1 VRAVDTDRYNG
12 PTRIVTVSPH
22 AIVLN
27 QLTLDLSAPPPP
39 TFDNFVAGDNLEAL
53 ASLRRLLT
61 ASGCRPDHNEPAR
74 GIGPAAGSRFIY
86 LWGLP
91 ASGRSHLLH
100 ALASVTTNMSTNM
113 STSTSTSTTH
123 RARLLTP
130 ASDLPDFE
138 HDPSISLWLVDDCDR
153 LDAARQVS
161 VFHLFNAIAAEAT
174 ITMASALVS
183 AGSSAPMQLPVIPE
197 LATRL
202 GWGLVFQLHRLSDR
216 DAAQALAVTLAE
228 RGITASADLIPWL
241 MTRTARDLGQLRA
254 MIDRLDSFALAR
266 KRALTVPLVR
276 EFLQAMPPDAPEP
289 PKSTAGAS
297 NDLP

>member
-1 VRAVDTDRYNG
+1 
-12 PTRIVTVSPH
+12 
-22 AIVLN
+22 LN
-27 QLTLDLSAPPPP
+27 QLPLDFGAPPPP

-53 ASLRRLLT
+53 ASLRRLLK
-61 ASGCRPDHNEPAR
+61 ARGGHPDPDDQAH
-74 GIGPAAGSRFIY
+74 GIGPITGSRFIY

-100 ALASVTTNMSTNM
+100 ALASASTQ
-113 STSTSTSTTH
+113 TSTTH

-130 ASDLPDFE
+130 ASGLPDFE
-138 HDPSISLWLVDDCDR
+138 HDPSITLWLVDDCDR
-153 LDAARQVS
+153 LDLSRQVS
-161 VFHLFNAIAAEAT
+161 VFHLFNAIQAEAG
-174 ITMASALVS
+174 AALVS
-183 AGSSAPMQLPVIPE
+183 AGATAPMQLPVIPE

-254 MIDRLDSFALAR
+254 MIDRLDRFALAR
-266 KRALTVPLVR
+266 KRALTLPLVR
-276 EFLQAMPPDAPEP
+276 EFLQSMPAELATS
-289 PKSTAGAS
+289 PKSPEQPAGPC
-297 NDLP
+297 DDMP

>member
-1 VRAVDTDRYNG
+1 
-12 PTRIVTVSPH
+12 
-22 AIVLN
+22 LN
-27 QLTLDLSAPPPP
+27 QLTLDLGAPPPP
-39 TFDNFVAGDNLEAL
+39 TFDNFVAGDNIEAL
-53 ASLRRLLT
+53 AALRRLLK
-61 ASGCRPDHNEPAR
+61 ASGSRQDRDQPDR

-100 ALASVTTNMSTNM
+100 ALASA
-113 STSTSTSTTH
+113 STTH

-130 ASDLPDFE
+130 ASDLTDFE

-161 VFHLFNAIAAEAT
+161 VFHLFNAIQAEAA
-174 ITMASALVS
+174 ITMMSALVS
-183 AGSSAPMQLPVIPE
+183 AGSSAPMQLPAIPE

-254 MIDRLDSFALAR
+254 MIDRLDRFALAR

-276 EFLQAMPPDAPEP
+276 EFLQVSPPEAPEP

-297 NDLP
+297 NDMP

>member
-1 VRAVDTDRYNG
+1 M
-12 PTRIVTVSPH
+12 
-22 AIVLN
+22 N
-27 QLTLDLSAPPPP
+27 QLILDLGAPPPP

-53 ASLRRLLT
+53 ASLRSLIG
-61 ASGCRPDHNEPAR
+61 AQGGHPDDAGPAR
-74 GIGPAAGSRFIY
+74 GLRPAAGSRFIY

-100 ALASVTTNMSTNM
+100 ALASASG
-113 STSTSTSTTH
+113 SHS
-123 RARLLTP
+123 ARLLTP

-138 HDPSISLWLVDDCDR
+138 YDRSIGLWLVDDCDR
-153 LDAARQVS
+153 LDAPRQES
-161 VFHLFNAIAAEAT
+161 VFHLFNAIQAETAT
-174 ITMASALVS
+174 TTTNAMMSAMVS

-216 DAAQALAVTLAE
+216 DAGQALAVTLAE

-254 MIDRLDSFALAR
+254 LIDRLDRFALAR

-276 EFLQAMPPDAPEP
+276 EFLQAMRPEPEPEPEP
-289 PKSTAGAS
+289 PEPPAGAS
-297 NDLP
+297 GGMP

>member
-1 VRAVDTDRYNG
+1 MRAVGADRYNG
-12 PTRIVTVSPH
+12 SARIVTVSPR

-27 QLTLDLSAPPPP
+27 QLTLDLGAPPPP

-61 ASGCRPDHNEPAR
+61 ASGCHPDHNEPAR
-74 GIGPAAGSRFIY
+74 DIGSATGSRFVY

-100 ALASVTTNMSTNM
+100 ALASGSA
-113 STSTSTSTTH
+113 STTH

-130 ASDLPDFE
+130 SSDLPDFDY
-138 HDPSISLWLVDDCDR
+138 DPSISLWLVDDCDR
-153 LDAARQVS
+153 LDAARQES
-161 VFHLFNAIAAEAT
+161 AFHLFNAIQAEAAT
-174 ITMASALVS
+174 TVVSTMVRAMVS

-202 GWGLVFQLHRLSDR
+202 GWGLVFQLHRLSDQDIAR
-216 DAAQALAVTLAE
+216 ALAVTLAE

-254 MIDRLDSFALAR
+254 MIDRLDCFALAR

-276 EFLQAMPPDAPEP
+276 EFLQATPPEP
-289 PKSTAGAS
+289 PEPPEPAAS
-297 NDLP
+297 GSEDMP

>member
-1 VRAVDTDRYNG
+1 
-12 PTRIVTVSPH
+12 
-22 AIVLN
+22 LN
-27 QLTLDLSAPPPP
+27 QLPLDLGAPPPP

-53 ASLRRLLT
+53 ASLRGLLD
-61 ASGCRPDHNEPAR
+61 AVRGHPDPDDQAH
-74 GIGPAAGSRFIY
+74 GIGPITGSRFIY

-100 ALASVTTNMSTNM
+100 ALASASG
-113 STSTSTSTTH
+113 SH
-123 RARLLTP
+123 HARMLTP
-130 ASDLPDFE
+130 ASKLPDFD
-138 HDPSISLWLVDDCDR
+138 HDPSIRLWLVDDCDQ
-153 LDAARQVS
+153 LDPPRQES
-161 VFHLFNAIAAEAT
+161 VFHLFNSIQTEAATAMVST
-174 ITMASALVS
+174 LVS

-228 RGITASADLIPWL
+228 RGVTASADLIPWL

-254 MIDRLDSFALAR
+254 MIDRLDRFALAR

-276 EFLQAMPPDAPEP
+276 EFLQATPPEHSEPLASGSDDMP
-289 PKSTAGAS
+289 
-297 NDLP
+297 